1 MGNKL
6 DDRGYNRAQF
16 AAPTLNAIFIQRASA
31 MPTSKQET
39 QRQCILHLWNQGIRN
54 GQEIHRRTNIP
65 LSTIYDNIK
74 KKATWI
80 MHAVTVGHE
89 K

>member
-1 MGNKL
+1 
-6 DDRGYNRAQF
+6 
-16 AAPTLNAIFIQRASA
+16 

-39 QRQCILHLWNQGIRN
+39 QRLCILHLWNDGIRN

-74 KKATWI
+74 KIKKREQWI
-80 MHAVTVGHE
+80 MREVMVGP
-89 K
+89 KK